1 MNKTLSRIFVLAVL
15 TTLLPG
21 CRYHA
26 GYPVAR
32 SGIQSIY
39 VAPAVTEAVV
49 AQMSG
54 ILSRQIREEIMHLGI
69 ATLSSGTDSDA
80 TLETTITHYGRSIG
94 SVEEYDTDTAKTL
107 SLDATICC
115 SLKNNSSGEYFFK
128 NRILSASLSINAA
141 DSAQAI
147 EYQRMP
153 QLSHKL
159 AKQLVMLI
167 ANVDKTFTS
176 NTELN
181 AADEH

>member
-1 MNKTLSRIFVLAVL
+1 MNKPLSKILILTVL
-15 TTLLPG
+15 TMILSG

-26 GYPVAR
+26 GYPLAR

-54 ILSRQIREEIMHLGI
+54 ILSRQIREEITHLGI
-69 ATLSSGTDSDA
+69 ASSGSAIDSDA

-94 SVEEYDTDTAKTL
+94 SVEEYDTDSAKTL

-128 NRILSASLSINAA
+128 DRTLSASLSINAA

-167 ANVDKTFTS
+167 ANVDKTFIP
-176 NTELN
+176 NTEIN

>member
-1 MNKTLSRIFVLAVL
+1 MNKSLAKTFVLCTL
-15 TTLLPG
+15 TLMFSG

-26 GYPVAR
+26 GYPIAQ

-39 VAPAVTEAVV
+39 VAPAITEAVV

-54 ILSRQIREEIMHLGI
+54 ILSRQIREEIAHLGI
-69 ATLSSGTDSDA
+69 AALGSETDSDA

-94 SVEEYDTDTAKTL
+94 TVDEYDTDTAKTL
-107 SLDATICC
+107 SLNAIIRC
-115 SLKNNSSGEYFFK
+115 SLKSNRSGEYFFK
-128 NRILSASLSINAA
+128 DKTLSASLSINAT

-159 AKQLVMLI
+159 AKQLAMLI
-167 ANVDKTFTS
+167 ANVDKAFTF

-181 AADEH
+181 ASDEH

>member
-1 MNKTLSRIFVLAVL
+1 MNKPLSKIFILLML
-15 TTLLPG
+15 TMILPG

-26 GYPVAR
+26 GYPIAR

-39 VAPAVTEAVV
+39 VSPAVTEAVV

-69 ATLSSGTDSDA
+69 ATLSSETDSDA

-94 SVEEYDTDTAKTL
+94 SVEEYDIDTAKTL
-107 SLDATICC
+107 SLSATIRC
-115 SLKNNSSGEYFFK
+115 SLKSNSSGEYFFRDK
-128 NRILSASLSINAA
+128 SLSASLNINAT

-176 NTELN
+176 STEIN

>member
-1 MNKTLSRIFVLAVL
+1 MTKPLSKILVLIMLTVL
-15 TTLLPG
+15 SG
-21 CRYHA
+21 CHYHA

-54 ILSRQIREEIMHLGI
+54 ILSRQIREEITHLGI
-69 ATLSSGTDSDA
+69 ATLDSETDSDA

-94 SVEEYDTDTAKTL
+94 SVEEYDIDTAKTL
-107 SLDATICC
+107 SLNATIRC
-115 SLKNNSSGEYFFK
+115 SLKSNSSGEYFFK
-128 NRILSASLSINAA
+128 NKTLSASLNINAT

-159 AKQLVMLI
+159 ARQLVMLI

-176 NTELN
+176 NTEIN
-181 AADEH
+181 ATDEH